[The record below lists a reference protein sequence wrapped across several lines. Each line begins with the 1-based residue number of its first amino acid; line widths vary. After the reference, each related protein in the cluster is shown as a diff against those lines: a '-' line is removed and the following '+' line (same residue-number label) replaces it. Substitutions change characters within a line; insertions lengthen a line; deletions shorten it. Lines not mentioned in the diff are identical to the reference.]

1 MSVATL
7 IVVRPAI
14 EVKAVKG
21 NSLRPDR
28 DCRQE
33 RTHFAIEA
41 ILVHAEIRRGIA
53 QANKARQEEGE
64 YAAMARFFG

>member
-21 NSLRPDR
+21 NSLRSNR
-28 DCRQE
+28 DSRQE
-33 RTHFAIEA
+33 RAHVTIEA
-41 ILVHAEIRRGIA
+41 ILVHAKIRRGIA
-53 QANKARQEEGE
+53 QANKAR
-64 YAAMARFFG
+64 